1 MLSAKP
7 VALAAVAMRTPG
19 DGIMLVH
26 VQPHTTG
33 QLALLVKLTNP
44 LPPHEPL
51 TALVAGTALPTSI
64 TVTVP

>member
-1 MLSAKP
+1 MLSAQP
-7 VALAAVAMRTPG
+7 VALAAVAMWTPG
-19 DGIMLVH
+19 DGIML

-51 TALVAGTALPTSI
+51 TALVAGTALPTSM